1 MKFSDYTA
9 DLKEAKIEGNPKLFK
24 AMETARENVRK
35 FLENGGDKKSKEGMD
50 LGAKLASAAV
60 AYMEST
66 LKRSK
71 VNEAA
76 TNIRSFIAQV
86 KAFQKSIR
94 ELSTKY
100 EDTFNDYVAYL
111 EMYGLN
117 KKDVPDNFI
126 VDYKESADLIY
137 DLRAQLGKFI
147 QKIEIAKENL
157 EEIMEG

>member
-9 DLKEAKIEGNPKLFK
+9 DIVGTNLDEAKIEGDPKLFK

-71 VNEAA
+71 VNEGADVTKAA
-76 TNIRSFIAQV
+76 KELEKAV
-86 KAFQKSIR
+86 KQIEKIVKS
-94 ELSTKY
+94 
-100 EDTFNDYVAYL
+100 
-111 EMYGLN
+111 N
-117 KKDVPDNFI
+117 KKYFNLVF
-126 VDYKESADLIY
+126 KEAYGEDSSDSGVSALYALFETDFSEILNN
-137 DLRAQLGKFI
+137 LGEDF
-147 QKIEIAKENL
+147 
-157 EEIMEG
+157 

>member
-9 DLKEAKIEGNPKLFK
+9 DICGTQNLDEAKIEGDPKLFK

-76 TNIRSFIAQV
+76 ISPA
-86 KAFQKSIR
+86 KSR
-94 ELSTKY
+94 
-100 EDTFNDYVAYL
+100 
-111 EMYGLN
+111 
-117 KKDVPDNFI
+117 KDVIKVLKNIESLINKNKVAFNN
-126 VDYKESADLIY
+126 VMKEVFDDDSSDSVG
-137 DLRAQLGKFI
+137 AQLSNI
-147 QKIEIAKENL
+147 IDLDISEIIDAIEDYE
-157 EEIMEG
+157 